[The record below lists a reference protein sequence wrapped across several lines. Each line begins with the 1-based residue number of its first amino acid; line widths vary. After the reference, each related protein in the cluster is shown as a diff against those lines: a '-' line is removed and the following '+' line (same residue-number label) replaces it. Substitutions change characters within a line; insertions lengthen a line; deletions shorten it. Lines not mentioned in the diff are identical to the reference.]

1 MNITTAIQN
10 ALDDVFGHLPAKLG
24 DPLIKE
30 VHDMADVF
38 SLTEEEIIE
47 HIHLKKKDVPVLYS
61 DAPSEDYVEPKDR
74 VNHSAD
80 VIADIEKMRGDNG
93 EGEEGETDE
102 LDDLF
107 KGLLGDDK

>member
-24 DPLIKE
+24 EPLIKE

-38 SLTEEEIIE
+38 SLTEEEILE
-47 HIHLKKKDVPVLYS
+47 HIQLKRKDVPALYS
-61 DAPSEDYVEPKDR
+61 DAPAEDYVEPKDR

-80 VIADIEKMRGDNG
+80 VIADIEKLRGDD
-93 EGEEGETDE
+93 GEEGETDE
-102 LDDLF
+102 LDDMF